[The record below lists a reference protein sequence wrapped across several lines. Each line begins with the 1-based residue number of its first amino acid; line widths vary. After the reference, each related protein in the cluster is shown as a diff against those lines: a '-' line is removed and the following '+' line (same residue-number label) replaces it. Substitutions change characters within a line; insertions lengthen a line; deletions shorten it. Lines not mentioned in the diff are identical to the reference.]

1 MTMTN
6 QWRHKFHFI
15 LTLARL
21 GDVANVRVITTLQNG
36 LIKQLMAIIDVALWL
51 NCIILTGLT
60 AIEAWDEAVDTV
72 RHSVALYQHT
82 T

>member
-21 GDVANVRVITTLQNG
+21 GDVANVRVITALQNG
-36 LIKQLMAIIDVALWL
+36 LIKQIMAIIDHIKLAYEVYP
-51 NCIILTGLT
+51 ILTNFMLNSIAILSVT
-60 AIEAWDEAVDTV
+60 ASLFDYTEIK
-72 RHSVALYQHT
+72 
-82 T
+82 